1 MSATKTQKSEQTR
14 QRLVEVSMKLFLDQ
28 GFDKT
33 TMREIARAAGLAPG
47 AAYYYF
53 PSKEA
58 LIFGFYEQSF
68 EDQLPLAEKVL
79 REAKGLEER
88 LAGVVTAHLKVS
100 EPYHE
105 LSKVLFRVAADP
117 SQPISPFS
125 KESGPLRQRNIEL
138 MARALEGDKLAPE
151 LVRDL
156 PELLWLY
163 KMGVILYWLHDSS
176 PRHAKTYKLI
186 QRSAALIAQL
196 VKLAKLPVIRGF
208 ALRAL
213 SFFKEFK
220 NY

>member
-1 MSATKTQKSEQTR
+1 MPASKTPKSEQTR
-14 QRLVEVSMKLFLDQ
+14 QRLVQVSMKLFLDQ
-28 GFDKT
+28 GFDQT

-68 EDQLPLAEKVL
+68 EDQLPGAEKVL
-79 REAKGLEER
+79 ATEKGLEQR
-88 LAGVVTAHLKVS
+88 LAGVVGAHLKVS
-100 EPYHE
+100 EPYHG

-125 KESGPLRQRNIEL
+125 AESAPLRQRNIDL
-138 MARALEGDKLAPE
+138 MARVLEGQKLAPE
-151 LVRDL
+151 LARDL

-163 KMGVILYWLHDSS
+163 KMGVILYWLHDRS

-186 QRSAALIAQL
+186 SQSSGLIAQL
-196 VKLAKLPVIRGF
+196 IKLASLPVIKGF

-213 SFFKEFK
+213 GFFKEFK
-220 NY
+220 GY